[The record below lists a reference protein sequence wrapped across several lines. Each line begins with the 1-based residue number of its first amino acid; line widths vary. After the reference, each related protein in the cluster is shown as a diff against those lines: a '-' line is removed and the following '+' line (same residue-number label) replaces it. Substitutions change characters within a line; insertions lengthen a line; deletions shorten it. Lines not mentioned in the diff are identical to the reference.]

1 MDNYEQLQKEMA
13 RILEKMNKIQDPR
26 GDDYREL
33 TNRLTTLEGVR
44 KTMEETASKAK
55 EAETKAKELEIKS
68 REVDVKQNEAETK
81 AKEAEIKQHEA
92 ETKAKELEI
101 KSREVDVKQQDAD
114 TKLREMAAKEA
125 ELVIMRR
132 KNIGDWALKGLGI
145 AAQVGLVLVGFC
157 FESEE
162 SLSGF
167 FSKAVMPKINFLGEK
182 K

>member
-13 RILEKMNKIQDPR
+13 RILEKMSKIQDPR

-33 TNRLTTLEGVR
+33 ANRLTTLEGVR

-55 EAETKAKELEIKS
+55 EADTKAKELEIKS
-68 REVDVKQNEAETK
+68 RE
-81 AKEAEIKQHEA
+81 I
-92 ETKAKELEI
+92 
-101 KSREVDVKQQDAD
+101 DVKQQEAD

-132 KNIGDWALKGLGI
+132 KNVGDWAIKSVGI
-145 AAQVGLVLVGFC
+145 VAQVGLVLLGFC

-167 FSKAVMPKINFLGEK
+167 FSKAVMPKVNFFGEK

>member
-1 MDNYEQLQKEMA
+1 MDNYEQLQKEIA
-13 RILEKMNKIQDPR
+13 RILEKMSKIQDPR

-33 TNRLTTLEGVR
+33 ANRLAALEEVR

-55 EAETKAKELEIKS
+55 
-68 REVDVKQNEAETK
+68 
-81 AKEAEIKQHEA
+81 EA

-132 KNIGDWALKGLGI
+132 KNIGDWALRFGGI
-145 AAQVGLVLVGFC
+145 AAQVGLVLIGFC

-162 SLSGF
+162 SLSSF
-167 FSKAVMPKINFLGEK
+167 FSKSVMPKINFFGEK

>member
-1 MDNYEQLQKEMA
+1 MDNYEQLQKEIA

-33 TNRLTTLEGVR
+33 TNRLAALEEVR
-44 KTMEETASKAK
+44 KTMEETAAKAK
-55 EAETKAKELEIKS
+55 
-68 REVDVKQNEAETK
+68 D
-81 AKEAEIKQHEA
+81 A

-125 ELVIMRR
+125 ELTIMRR

-162 SLSGF
+162 SLGGF
-167 FSKAVMPKINFLGEK
+167 FSKSVMPKINFFNEK